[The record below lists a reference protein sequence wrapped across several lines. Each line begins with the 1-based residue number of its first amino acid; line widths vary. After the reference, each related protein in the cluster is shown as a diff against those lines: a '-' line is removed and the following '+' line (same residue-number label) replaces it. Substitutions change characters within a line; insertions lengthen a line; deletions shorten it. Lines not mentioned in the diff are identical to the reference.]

1 MLTELV
7 RSNPTSA
14 AILGDVIVENL
25 DLPGGDKVVK
35 RLQAMLPEQIRQAE
49 TGQDSQAAAAVQQV
63 QQLNQAL
70 QQLGARLQAAEA
82 DKGRDERKI
91 DIDAYKAVTDRLA
104 SVSAMMTP
112 DMVRAMVIETLQDVE
127 QTAGRVPAGMAPG
140 PMGPAMPQ

>member
-35 RLQAMLPEQIRQAE
+35 RLQAMLPEQVRQAE
-49 TGQDSQAAAAVQQV
+49 AGQDPQATAAAQQV
-63 QQLNQAL
+63 QQLSQAL
-70 QQLGARLQAAEA
+70 QQLGAKLQAAEA
-82 DKGRDERKI
+82 DRGRDERKI

-104 SVSAMMTP
+104 SVSVMMTP
-112 DMVRAMVIETLQDVE
+112 DMVRAMVIETLHDVE
-127 QTAGRVPAGMAPG
+127 QTAVRVPAEMAG
-140 PMGPAMPQ
+140 PMPAPAQG